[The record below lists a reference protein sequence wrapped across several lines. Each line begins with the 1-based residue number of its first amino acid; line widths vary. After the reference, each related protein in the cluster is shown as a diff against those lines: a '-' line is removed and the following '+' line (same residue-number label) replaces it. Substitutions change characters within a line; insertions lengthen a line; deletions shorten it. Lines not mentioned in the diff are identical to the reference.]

1 MFYSKIKNCD
11 IANGEGIRVVLFVS
25 GCRNRCEQC
34 FQPETWNF
42 EYGQPFNEDTID
54 LIIEMLTPDYI
65 RGLTLLGGE
74 PFEPENQSALLLLL
88 KRVKQAFPNKDV
100 WCFTGFVL
108 DSELLDFN
116 NGKFIGSR
124 AHSSNIADLLGLIDI
139 LVDGRFVQNLKR
151 LDLNFRGSSNQRI
164 IQLTPSLATKQIVLS
179 PLNN

>member
-11 IANGEGIRVVLFVS
+11 IANGEGVRVVLFVS

-42 EYGQPFNEDTID
+42 EYGQPFGEDTID

-74 PFEPENQSALLLLL
+74 PFEPENQSALILLL
-88 KRVKQAFPNKDV
+88 KRVKQVFPNKDI

-108 DSELLDFN
+108 DSELIDFN

-124 AHSSNIADLLGLIDI
+124 AHTSNTLPLLDLIDI
-139 LVDGRFVQNLKR
+139 LVDGRFQQSLKR

-164 IQLTPSLATKQIVLS
+164 IQLHPTIETKQIILS